1 MNRRLGLATVTLI
14 AVLTAFAG
22 TACGSSDSSLKSTSV
37 QFDVVPTERKV
48 VDTGDPGASMG
59 DSLSSNGDLKNH
71 GGDVIGRYS
80 MHGFTTQITPG
91 REERFLNIEYEFSTG
106 DAIEAQGS
114 NDYPLTMSSGQPTV
128 DGHADDTLELGIVGG
143 TGKYDT
149 ARGSCELTYEAPN
162 YHANCTVKQ

>member
-1 MNRRLGLATVTLI
+1 MDRRLKISAVALAF
-14 AVLTAFAG
+14 VLTSAL
-22 TACGSSDSSLKSTSV
+22 TSSCSTNPSVKTTSV

-48 VDTGDPGASMG
+48 VDSGESGASMG

-71 GGDVIGRYS
+71 NGDVIGRYS
-80 MHGFTTQITPG
+80 MHGFTTQIMPG
-91 REERFLNIEYEFSTG
+91 REERFLNIEYEFSNG

-114 NDYPLTMSSGQPTV
+114 NDYPLTMSSGQPTA
-128 DGHADDTLELGIVGG
+128 DGHADDNLILGIVGG

-162 YHANCTVKQ
+162 YHANCAVKQ